1 MYKVNYKT
9 KIVLL
14 LKKEL
19 YFNFLDYPKAIRKH
33 IYTTNIIENFNS
45 RIEVKRINSGGYFQ
59 SEKIVDIAIYL
70 IANNLI
76 QNRWKKSV
84 PAFIEAEY
92 EINQLFNLKFN
103 NILEKN
109 D

>member
-1 MYKVNYKT
+1 
-9 KIVLL
+9 
-14 LKKEL
+14 
-19 YFNFLDYPKAIRKH
+19 
-33 IYTTNIIENFNS
+33 
-45 RIEVKRINSGGYFQ
+45 
-59 SEKIVDIAIYL
+59 
-70 IANNLI
+70 
-76 QNRWKKSV
+76 V